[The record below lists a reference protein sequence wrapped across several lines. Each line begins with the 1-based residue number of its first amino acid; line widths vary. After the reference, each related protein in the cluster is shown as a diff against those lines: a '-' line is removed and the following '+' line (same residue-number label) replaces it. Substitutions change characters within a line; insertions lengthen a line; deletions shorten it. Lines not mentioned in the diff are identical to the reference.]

1 MPSPAIPTPLPNASA
16 PATAPVL
23 EVDGL
28 RLDLLPEEGAPV
40 NLVERLDLTLA
51 AGEIHALVGESGCGK
66 SVSCL
71 ALGRLN
77 PEPPFRYGGAIRLL
91 GRDQLTLSER
101 ELRQVRG
108 RDLAYIFQEPG
119 SALNPVMRVGEQI
132 AETLRLHR
140 AARPAGDAATSIT
153 EKVIDLLRQVGIPEP
168 AARAKAYPHQLS
180 GGMQQRVMIA
190 MALAC
195 RPALL
200 VADEP
205 TTALDVTVQA
215 QILELLLR
223 LRDSHG
229 TAMLLVTHN
238 LGLVAGVADRVT
250 VMYAGQMCEAATV
263 DDLFTQPRHPYT
275 QALLAA
281 VPRLGGERAT
291 LATIPGRVPTPRDFP
306 PGCRFA
312 PRCPH
317 AMAACRQ
324 APPPARNAAPG
335 HLFRCLWEASR
346 CGASEKSP

>member
-1 MPSPAIPTPLPNASA
+1 MSSTAIPTTISDAS
-16 PATAPVL
+16 PPVTVPVL
-23 EVDGL
+23 EVAGL
-28 RLDLLPEEGAPV
+28 RLDLLPEEGEPV

-51 AGEIHALVGESGCGK
+51 PGEIHALVGESGCGK

-77 PEPPFRYGGAIRLL
+77 PEPPFRYGGTIRLL
-91 GRDQLTLSER
+91 GRDQLALSER

-119 SALNPVMRVGEQI
+119 AALNPVMRIGDQI
-132 AETLRLHR
+132 AETLRLHP
-140 AARPAGDAATSIT
+140 AARPAGSTATSLRNA
-153 EKVIDLLRQVGIPEP
+153 VIGLLRQVGIPEP
-168 AARAKAYPHQLS
+168 VARAKAYPHQLS

-250 VMYAGQMCEAATV
+250 VMYAGQMCETAPV
-263 DDLFTQPRHPYT
+263 DALFTQPRHPYT

-281 VPRLGGERAT
+281 VPRLGGKRAA

-312 PRCPH
+312 PRCLH
-317 AMAACRQ
+317 AMAACHQ
-324 APPPARNAAPG
+324 APPPARTAAAG
-335 HLFRCLWEASR
+335 HAFHCLWEA
-346 CGASEKSP
+346 

>member
-1 MPSPAIPTPLPNASA
+1 MPSPAIHTTISDASA

-23 EVDGL
+23 EVAGL

-91 GRDQLTLSER
+91 GRDQLALSER

-140 AARPAGDAATSIT
+140 AVRPAGGAATSIT
-153 EKVIDLLRQVGIPEP
+153 ENVISLLRQVGIPEP

-195 RPALL
+195 QPALL

-250 VMYAGQMCEAATV
+250 VMYAGQMCETAAV
-263 DDLFTQPRHPYT
+263 DDLFTRPRHPYT

-281 VPRLGGERAT
+281 VPRLGGERAA

-324 APPPARNAAPG
+324 APPPARTVTPG
-335 HLFRCLWEASR
+335 QVFFCRWDA
-346 CGASEKSP
+346 

>member
-1 MPSPAIPTPLPNASA
+1 M
-16 PATAPVL
+16 L
-23 EVDGL
+23 EVAGL
-28 RLDLLPEEGAPV
+28 RLDLLPEEGPPV

-51 AGEIHALVGESGCGK
+51 PGEIHALVGESGCGK

-77 PEPPFRYGGAIRLL
+77 PEPPFRYGGVIRLL
-91 GRDQLTLSER
+91 GRDQLALSER

-119 SALNPVMRVGEQI
+119 AALNPVMRVGEQI

-140 AARPAGDAATSIT
+140 AARPAGGGAPGIT
-153 EKVIDLLRQVGIPEP
+153 ESVIDLLRQVGIPEP
-168 AARAKAYPHQLS
+168 AARAQAYPHQLS

-250 VMYAGQMCEAATV
+250 VMYAGQMCETAPV
-263 DDLFTQPRHPYT
+263 DALFTRPRHPYT

-281 VPRLGGERAT
+281 VPRLGEPRAV

-317 AMAACRQ
+317 AMDACRQ
-324 APPPARNAAPG
+324 APPPARTVTPG
-335 HLFRCLWEASR
+335 HVFYCRW
-346 CGASEKSP
+346 GA